1 MANEDTAPIPL
12 QTTVARP
19 GVRTVAALFL
29 GGALL
34 IASTFPDL
42 VTVSLPPDPTGVQT
56 SITAWGMDLGI
67 GHTIQQYLGIATLI
81 IGVAL
86 VAVAAAALRREF
98 RWTRNASLI
107 AGGLGVAAG
116 LQLAAAGYSTG
127 AFLSQLASTSGDP
140 VSFSIGAGVVLALL
154 GALASL
160 LALAFPPRHDLVA
173 TAVEPVDEEEPVVV
187 TRIED
192 ADETE

>member
-1 MANEDTAPIPL
+1 MANDDTSPIPL
-12 QTTVARP
+12 HTTVARP
-19 GVRTVAALFL
+19 GLRAVAALAV

-42 VTVSLPPDPTGVQT
+42 AIVPLPTDTATARP
-56 SITAWGMDLGI
+56 SITAWSMDLGI
-67 GHTIQQYLGIATLI
+67 GHTIQQYLGVVTLI
-81 IGVAL
+81 VGLAL
-86 VAVAAAALRREF
+86 VAVAAASLRPEF

-127 AFLSQLASTSGDP
+127 TFLAQLASASGEP
-140 VSFSIGAGVVLALL
+140 ITASIGLGVVLALL

-160 LALAFPPRHDLVA
+160 IALAFPPRQDLV
-173 TAVEPVDEEEPVVV
+173 PVEEPVADAAVV
-187 TRIED
+187 VERVEDDIE
-192 ADETE
+192 E